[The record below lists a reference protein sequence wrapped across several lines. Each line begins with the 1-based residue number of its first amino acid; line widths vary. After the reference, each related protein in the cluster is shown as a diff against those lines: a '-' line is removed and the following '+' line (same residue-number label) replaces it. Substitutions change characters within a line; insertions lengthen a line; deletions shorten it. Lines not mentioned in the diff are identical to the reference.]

1 MKKHGIVSG
10 FSKFCISIKKITLLH
25 RTKPP
30 SRDIK
35 KQVDIFYSIGAG
47 GLTGSGADGVIESI
61 YSGSTGSTGETLSG
75 FIGGTTS
82 GFNGEAGAVFI
93 GGTAAGFNGAD
104 GLSGFLEAGE
114 DDSIGTSEPCSTVA
128 VRVVG
133 GLIPDFEIDAGAGAA
148 IGVVVGGVGRSF
160 LRTGDNSGVICEGGR
175 GGGG

>member
-1 MKKHGIVSG
+1 MVASNGASVAVDESVASGVSESTG
-10 FSKFCISIKKITLLH
+10 S
-25 RTKPP
+25 
-30 SRDIK
+30 SRVAVSD
-35 KQVDIFYSIGAG
+35 DTEGENGSIGAG

-61 YSGSTGSTGETLSG
+61 YSGSTGSTGSG
-75 FIGGTTS
+75 FIGGTT
-82 GFNGEAGAVFI
+82 G
-93 GGTAAGFNGAD
+93 GFNGAD